1 MTIEVLGIFYEKS
14 LMLPCLLFNIAWNNF
29 HQENAIW
36 YMWFISPNCTRHFVW
51 TPVCKNENKSFRRIL
66 KCSQGENCVR
76 ISDQRFYCTLFFP
89 CLQRSKACCLT
100 IKSFCLLYMFT
111 SSAKQAQVSPSSNS
125 HIFATIFEGKE
136 NRCSNTCF
144 STRFRNPT
152 LIDLMPKN

>member
-1 MTIEVLGIFYEKS
+1 MAFFMRKVWCCLAFFSILHETIFIKKMPSDICDSYHQIVQDILYG
-14 LMLPCLLFNIAWNNF
+14 LL
-29 HQENAIW
+29 
-36 YMWFISPNCTRHFVW
+36 
-51 TPVCKNENKSFRRIL
+51 CKNENKSFRRIL

-125 HIFATIFEGKE
+125 HIFATIFEGKIVVQ
-136 NRCSNTCF
+136 TPAF
-144 STRFRNPT
+144 P
-152 LIDLMPKN
+152 LDLETQH

>member
-14 LMLPCLLFNIAWNNF
+14 LMLPSFQYCMKQFSSRKCHLIYVIHITKLYKTFCMDSW
-29 HQENAIW
+29 
-36 YMWFISPNCTRHFVW
+36 
-51 TPVCKNENKSFRRIL
+51 CKNENKSFRRIL

-125 HIFATIFEGKE
+125 HIFATIFEGKIVVQ
-136 NRCSNTCF
+136 TPAF
-144 STRFRNPT
+144 P
-152 LIDLMPKN
+152 LDLETQH

>member
-1 MTIEVLGIFYEKS
+1 MLSYYIDNRSSWHFLWEKFDVA
-14 LMLPCLLFNIAWNNF
+14 LPSFQYCMKQFSSRKCHLIYVIHITKLYKTFCMDPW
-29 HQENAIW
+29 
-36 YMWFISPNCTRHFVW
+36 
-51 TPVCKNENKSFRRIL
+51 CKNENKSFRRIL

-125 HIFATIFEGKE
+125 HIFATIFEERKIVVQ
-136 NRCSNTCF
+136 TPAF
-144 STRFRNPT
+144 P
-152 LIDLMPKN
+152 LDLETQH